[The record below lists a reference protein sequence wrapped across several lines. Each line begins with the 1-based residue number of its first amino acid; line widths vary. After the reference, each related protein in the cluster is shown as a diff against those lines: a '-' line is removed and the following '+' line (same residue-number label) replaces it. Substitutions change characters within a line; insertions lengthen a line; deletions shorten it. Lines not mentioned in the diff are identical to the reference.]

1 MKKLYFAVILAV
13 TGTTMLL
20 QGCSQTG
27 VKVGKPAPAWETLT
41 LGEVNLSSQELQGNY
56 VLMYFWGTWCD
67 TCRAENPALMEV
79 YEKFQDA
86 RFQDGYDFKIIGIAL
101 NSNEM
106 DCRRIIR
113 EDKLRIRHHIL
124 DNSTTGNIF
133 DAPLAK
139 LYGIKKLP
147 TRILLDG
154 NGVVLGVDLSVEEL
168 EQLLRSKLL

>member
-1 MKKLYFAVILAV
+1 MF
-13 TGTTMLL
+13 L

-27 VKVGKPAPAWETLT
+27 VKVGKPAPEFEITA
-41 LGEVNLSSQELQGNY
+41 LGGEQLSIARLHDNY
-56 VLMYFWGTWCD
+56 VLLYFWATWCD
-67 TCRAENPALMEV
+67 PCRAENAPLMEV
-79 YEKFQDA
+79 FEKFQDA
-86 RFQDGYDFKIIGIAL
+86 KFENGYDFRIMGIAL
-101 NSNEM
+101 DSNES

-124 DNSTTGNIF
+124 DNSVTGNIF

-168 EQLLRSKLL
+168 EQLLRSKLLKN

>member
-1 MKKLYFAVILAV
+1 
-13 TGTTMLL
+13 MLL

-27 VKVGKPAPAWETLT
+27 VKVGKPAPTWETVT
-41 LGEVNLSSQELQGNY
+41 VGEVNLNSRQLRGSY

-67 TCRAENPALMEV
+67 TCRAENPSLMEV

-86 RFQDGYDFKIIGIAL
+86 RFEDGYDFQMVGIAL

-124 DNSTTGNIF
+124 DNSVTGNIF

-168 EQLLRSKLL
+168 EQLLRSKLLKN